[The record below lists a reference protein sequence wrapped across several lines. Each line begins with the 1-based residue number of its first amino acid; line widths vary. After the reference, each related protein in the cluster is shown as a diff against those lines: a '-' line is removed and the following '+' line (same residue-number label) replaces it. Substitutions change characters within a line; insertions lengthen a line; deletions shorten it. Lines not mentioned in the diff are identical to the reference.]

1 MLSYQ
6 EVQSKTIESVAQT
19 GNAAMRQYSMKII
32 IWLIPAAWAYTD
44 PDKIQDDLLI
54 QSACRDNITQIICLT
69 AELESRLK

>member
-1 MLSYQ
+1 
-6 EVQSKTIESVAQT
+6 
-19 GNAAMRQYSMKII
+19 MRQYSMKII

-54 QSACRDNITQIICLT
+54 QSACRDNITQIMCLT